1 MCARTR
7 EREEKDMYLRH
18 GYGTRNGVSEIAFVG
33 WIRIFGGAFM
43 RIYSQTIRS
52 QSGQET
58 SSRGSTIWELC
69 TIIRKRIRGIF
80 FVHEGKLKITLYLC
94 IGPSKYS

>member
-1 MCARTR
+1 MYGGKEGNDNNMFKINISHHNNNKQCVRER

-33 WIRIFGGAFM
+33 WIRIFSGAFM

-58 SSRGSTIWELC
+58 SSRGSAIWELC
-69 TIIRKRIRGIF
+69 TQ
-80 FVHEGKLKITLYLC
+80 
-94 IGPSKYS
+94 